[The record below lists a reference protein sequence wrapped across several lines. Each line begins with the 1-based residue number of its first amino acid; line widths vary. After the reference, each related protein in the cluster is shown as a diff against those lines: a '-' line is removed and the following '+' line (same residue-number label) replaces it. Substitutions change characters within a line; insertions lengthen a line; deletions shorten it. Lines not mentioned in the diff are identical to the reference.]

1 MPSYSRN
8 GWKRSVFCLLFRVL
22 FFSMLSSAFVP
33 RVLTSVDLNVSNSKT
48 ANDIRSQ
55 TTSFPGFLLNPA
67 TRLSWRW
74 SRFRFFSFTLQAA
87 VVLNDILPSLGSM
100 GHWLDDTHIQ
110 QVWTVKFHDKTVLLG
125 KLSILLICMDIHIPL
140 APVVFANVL
149 V

>member
-1 MPSYSRN
+1 
-8 GWKRSVFCLLFRVL
+8 
-22 FFSMLSSAFVP
+22 
-33 RVLTSVDLNVSNSKT
+33 
-48 ANDIRSQ
+48 
-55 TTSFPGFLLNPA
+55 
-67 TRLSWRW
+67 
-74 SRFRFFSFTLQAA
+74 
-87 VVLNDILPSLGSM
+87 M

>member
-1 MPSYSRN
+1 MTLGVKQPRSR
-8 GWKRSVFCLLFRVL
+8 G
-22 FFSMLSSAFVP
+22 FSW
-33 RVLTSVDLNVSNSKT
+33 
-48 ANDIRSQ
+48 
-55 TTSFPGFLLNPA
+55 
-67 TRLSWRW
+67 TRQRGSLGGEAGLDFSL
-74 SRFRFFSFTLQAA
+74 FSFTLQAA